1 MIGLSPKTGSNMGYY
16 TYFSLDIKGDP
27 EEVEK
32 VQNFH
37 VPDDD
42 TEFSD
47 PFYINGILDEARD
60 HDYKWYDWEKDMKK
74 LARKFP
80 NVLFILDGDGEESND
95 NWQFR
100 IKGDI
105 CEHHYVELPPFTTP
119 ELLTEKEKQNN
130 N

>member
-1 MIGLSPKTGSNMGYY
+1 MIGLFLKTGSNMGYY

-37 VPDDD
+37 VPDND

-47 PFYINGILDEARD
+47 PFYINGILDETED

-100 IKGDI
+100 IKGNI

-119 ELLTEKEKQNN
+119 ELLTEREKQNN

>member
-1 MIGLSPKTGSNMGYY
+1 MIGLFPKTGSNMGYY

-27 EEVEK
+27 KEVEK

-37 VPDDD
+37 VPDND

-47 PFYINGILDEARD
+47 PFYINGILNETED

-80 NVLFILDGDGEESND
+80 NVLFILDGDGEEPDDS
-95 NWQFR
+95 WQFR
-100 IKGDI
+100 IKGNI